1 MTDSSR
7 GTDPAEQRLVN
18 CSGVTVAPRRRCRL
32 VTAARRG
39 HDLTTA
45 VRWCHDLTTA
55 VRSSLG
61 RRTATQRH
69 TCRSAWIY
77 VWRAHSTSC
86 ADDRPEA
93 AGPSCRGRRARQQCR
108 RGRRRQCHSRHWRS
122 REPRRRR
129 RRYYRSRRGPLGPVT
144 LHSPYSLA
152 PRTPTAV
159 ARLCSPRLGTTVS
172 PDSARPCHPTQH
184 DRVTRHVPTPSDG
197 RGPTTAAAPDAN
209 EQIDEHDY
217 DT

>member
-32 VTAARRG
+32 VTAARCG
-39 HDLTTA
+39 
-45 VRWCHDLTTA
+45 HDLTTA
-55 VRSSLG
+55 VRSSRG
-61 RRTATQRH
+61 RTIDTRWGLDRTTATQRH

-77 VWRAHSTSC
+77 VWRAHSMSC

-93 AGPSCRGRRARQQCR
+93 AGPSCRGGRARQQCR

-144 LHSPYSLA
+144 LHFPYSLA

-159 ARLCSPRLGTTVS
+159 ARLCSPRLDTTVS
-172 PDSARPCHPTQH
+172 PDPY
-184 DRVTRHVPTPSDG
+184 RH
-197 RGPTTAAAPDAN
+197 RQTAAAPRRPRP
-209 EQIDEHDY
+209 QTRTSKSTSTTTTR
-217 DT
+217 DTLSTDTQTQHRRTV